1 MEVVGQ
7 LTGGVAHDFNNLLT
21 VISGNL
27 HLLREGADGGK
38 ASPDLIVRALQ
49 AVERGAD
56 LTQRLLAFSRT
67 QTLQPAALLSK
78 LGYQII
84 EAPDAKA
91 ALALLRRSGSV
102 DLLFSDIAL
111 PGEMNG
117 TDLAVEV
124 RAAPPDI
131 KILLM
136 SGLAQSDLDSERAAE
151 NGFPFMQ
158 KPFGKPLLADTVR
171 QALDG

>member
-27 HLLREGADGGK
+27 HLLWEGADGGK

-56 LTQRLLAFSRT
+56 LPQRLLAFSRT

-111 PGEMNG
+111 PGELNG
-117 TDLAVEV
+117 TDLAIEV
-124 RAAPPDI
+124 RAGAPGI
-131 KILLM
+131 KIVLM
-136 SGLAQSDLDSERAAE
+136 SGLAQSDVDGEKAAE
-151 NGFPFMQ
+151 HGFHFIQ
-158 KPFGKPLLADTVR
+158 KPFGKPVLANTIR
-171 QALDG
+171 KALDG